1 MKKLKS
7 FLLLLGMFL
16 TMAAFAF
23 NRCEAATA
31 RIGIDPS
38 KLPHKLLL
46 GASVSAY
53 QYGGRWGL
61 FELNTNK
68 IMTLPIYSDV
78 KTIPGEPEYIAYTD
92 GSGYWGII
100 DCRGDWGIEISQPI
114 YETIED
120 LPYYYFKVS
129 RNGKYGWLEKQNGNV
144 VQGPFYS
151 EVNFINNSLL
161 FCVCT
166 DSGCG
171 IARAKDAKVVKPVK
185 YPGEF
190 QYAGSDE
197 YFIYY
202 SGGGYGVVDIM
213 DAVIAPPKYRGVK
226 NVTYDA
232 IYITD
237 GGKKLGLLRMR
248 DGKQI
253 AQPIYDKISKLE
265 EPGFYKVKKDGKWGA
280 IDYDGN
286 LIFECKYGPLEMN
299 KMVRNYPDNQKFKD
313 AINYNYYYDRY
324 LEAYYY
330 LDFLEANGR
339 YAENILKKILS
350 DENKSQEIKDKANE
364 LINKY
369 GVDRSKL

>member
-78 KTIPGEPEYIAYTD
+78 KTLPGETDYVAYTD

-100 DCRGDWGIEISQPI
+100 DCKGDWGIEISQPI

-129 RNGKYGWLEKQNGNV
+129 RNGKYGWLKKVGGRVIQE
-144 VQGPFYS
+144 PIYS
-151 EVNFINNSLL
+151 EVHFIGDTFL
-161 FCVCT
+161 FCVCN
-166 DSGCG
+166 DNACG
-171 IARAKDAKVVKPVK
+171 LAKADDGKLVKPIK
-185 YPGEF
+185 YPGVF
-190 QYAGSDE
+190 YATTTSA
-197 YFIYY
+197 YLVYY
-202 SGGGYGVVDIM
+202 SGGGYGVVDVEDRI
-213 DAVIAPPKYRGVK
+213 VVPPKYKEIKR
-226 NVTYDA
+226 VTYDS

-280 IDYDGN
+280 IDYDGK

-313 AINYNYYYDRY
+313 AIDYNYYYNLY
-324 LEAYYY
+324 LQKYYY
-330 LDFLEANGR
+330 LEYMGYR
-339 YAENILKKILS
+339 YKDNDSVFKKLLS
-350 DENKSQEIKDKANE
+350 DENKSQEIKDKTTK
-364 LINKY
+364 LMNKY
-369 GVDRSKL
+369 SGGKQ